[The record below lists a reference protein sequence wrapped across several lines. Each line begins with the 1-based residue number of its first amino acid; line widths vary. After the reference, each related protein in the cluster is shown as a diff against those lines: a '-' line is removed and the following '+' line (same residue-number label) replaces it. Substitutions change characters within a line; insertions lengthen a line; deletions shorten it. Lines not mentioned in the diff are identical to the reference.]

1 MSGKVKRLAYYS
13 ELMTQIKKKTV
24 KRKYGV
30 KIND

>member
-13 ELMTQIKKKTV
+13 ELMTQIKKTV